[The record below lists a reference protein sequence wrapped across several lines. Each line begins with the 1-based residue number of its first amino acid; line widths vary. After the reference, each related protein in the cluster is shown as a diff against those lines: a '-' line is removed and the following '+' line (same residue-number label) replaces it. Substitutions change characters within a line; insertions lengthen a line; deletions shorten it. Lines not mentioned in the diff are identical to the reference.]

1 MATVLKEKDNGRACN
16 AEKNPQSTG
25 LKIPASFALRRKS
38 LQPCDAVQRA
48 IVHSLFGLK
57 GREFQQWL
65 QGLEHFVRFS
75 RWRAGAWSPPLK
87 KWDMHFRWVLSPA
100 NRITL
105 RSVAAGHR
113 TTTTN
118 DARRMT

>member
-1 MATVLKEKDNGRACN
+1 MVRRGARLKTLLYAVHRIY
-16 AEKNPQSTG
+16 SS
-25 LKIPASFALRRKS
+25 LKVSLLIS

-57 GREFQQWL
+57 GRESQQWL

-118 DARRMT
+118 DARRIKWRDCYG